1 MLTDNKVV
9 IIAKLSLFMV
19 SYLMKICSV
28 ELAGNEVNLCFLSLK
43 DGMFELI
50 ECRKRKITL
59 ASSTEAYQMRQFH
72 KEFAQL
78 MTDYKIEH
86 VVIKER
92 LTKGKFSGSSTSF
105 KAEAAIQLVD
115 SVEVSMVSQTFYKQL
130 LQDHPIFVDFAE
142 TGLKKFQQNAFTL
155 GCLFLNEKAANNA
168 L

>member
-1 MLTDNKVV
+1 MR
-9 IIAKLSLFMV
+9 
-19 SYLMKICSV
+19 ICSV

-59 ASSTEAYQMRQFH
+59 ASSTEAYQIRQFH

-78 MTDYKIEH
+78 MTDYKIEN

-105 KAEAAIQLVD
+105 KAEAAIQLVTG
-115 SVEVSMVSQTFYKQL
+115 VEVSMVSQTFYKQL
-130 LQDHPIFVDFAE
+130 VQDHPIFVDFAE

-155 GCLFLNEKAANNA
+155 GCLFLNENAAKNS

>member
-1 MLTDNKVV
+1 MR
-9 IIAKLSLFMV
+9 
-19 SYLMKICSV
+19 ICSV

-78 MTDYKIEH
+78 MTDYKIDN

-105 KAEAAIQLVD
+105 KAEAAIQLVT
-115 SVEVSMVSQTFYKQL
+115 SVEVNMVSQTFYKQL
-130 LQDHPIFVDFAE
+130 VQDHPIFVDFAE

-155 GCLFLNEKAANNA
+155 GCLFLNENAAKNS

>member
-1 MLTDNKVV
+1 MR
-9 IIAKLSLFMV
+9 
-19 SYLMKICSV
+19 ICSV

-59 ASSTEAYQMRQFH
+59 ASSTEAYQIRQFH

-78 MTDYKIEH
+78 MTDYKIEN

-105 KAEAAIQLVD
+105 KAEAAIQLVTG
-115 SVEVSMVSQTFYKQL
+115 VEVNMVSQTFYKQL
-130 LQDHPIFVDFAE
+130 VQDHPIFVDFAE

-155 GCLFLNEKAANNA
+155 GCLFLNENAAKNS

>member
-19 SYLMKICSV
+19 SYLMRICSV

-78 MTDYKIEH
+78 MTDYKIDN

-92 LTKGKFSGSSTSF
+92 LTKGKFSGSF
-105 KAEAAIQLVD
+105 GL
-115 SVEVSMVSQTFYKQL
+115 SQ
-130 LQDHPIFVDFAE
+130 DFALDCDWDQAE
-142 TGLKKFQQNAFTL
+142 QSLPGQSL
-155 GCLFLNEKAANNA
+155 A
-168 L
+168 LAWPSGYQ

>member
-1 MLTDNKVV
+1 
-9 IIAKLSLFMV
+9 MV
-19 SYLMKICSV
+19 SYLMRICSV

-78 MTDYKIEH
+78 MTDYKIDH

-105 KAEAAIQLVD
+105 KAEAAIQLVT
-115 SVEVSMVSQTFYKQL
+115 SVDVSMVSQTFYKQL
-130 LQDHPIFVDFAE
+130 LQDHTIFIDFAE
-142 TGLKKFQQNAFTL
+142 TGLKKFQQNAFIL
-155 GCLFLNEKAANNA
+155 GCLFLNEKTAKNS